1 MPWTS
6 KDLGD
11 GRIAHVDKFKDG
23 YRVFGVESWTGDDGY
38 RYARVVWAQDGAP
51 AGSMFKGGRETLQD
65 AKRLCEMESAG
76 QPLIPYEGKTST
88 RENPTLASAQRVIAA
103 GPREWPPEQLA
114 LFARI
119 YDFGHV
125 NYHQQDQKHVDA
137 LFDLG
142 LVMYQP
148 PNEYHSEGIVEI
160 TEAGNEFADNIE
172 SVYLGYPGR

>member
-1 MPWTS
+1 MIYLPDGTARTTGFVVWIG
-6 KDLGD
+6 KDAYWHRTFEAAEKRAMAAQDRGWRHPDVLIMD
-11 GRIAHVDKFKDG
+11 A
-23 YRVFGVESWTGDDGY
+23 ETGDEVDRTEIDY
-38 RYARVVWAQDGAP
+38 H
-51 AGSMFKGGRETLQD
+51 
-65 AKRLCEMESAG
+65 
-76 QPLIPYEGKTST
+76 
-88 RENPTLASAQRVIAA
+88 ENPTLASAQRVIAA